1 MCIFFIRIIRI
12 IIRITISYRGEAN
25 HVMKR
30 DRTSTV
36 VVYCKIIV
44 DTYPSLGTY
53 KVKRLERK
61 GNYSYDL
68 WER

>member
-1 MCIFFIRIIRI
+1 
-12 IIRITISYRGEAN
+12 
-25 HVMKR
+25 MKR

-44 DTYPSLGTY
+44 DTYPSVGTY